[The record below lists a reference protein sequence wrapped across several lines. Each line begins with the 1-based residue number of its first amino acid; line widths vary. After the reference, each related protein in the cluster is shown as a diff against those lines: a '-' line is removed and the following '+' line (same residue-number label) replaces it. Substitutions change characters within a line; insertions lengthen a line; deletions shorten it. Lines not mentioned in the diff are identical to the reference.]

1 MDVRIPRRRHTKT
14 VAMPLADRLESND
27 PALERPSRLQPA
39 QLRNLAHRRQYRF
52 QRNRGGI
59 TLAAAMTNPPDFEV
73 SSSGAIALQPVAI
86 VRRSPSQLF
95 WARLRQDKAALAG
108 GIVIIVLIL
117 IAIFGGPLAE
127 HITGHGQNSTYDSM
141 TDEFGVPKGPN
152 SQFWF
157 GADSAGRDL
166 FVRTMYG
173 ARISLFVGI
182 VATGFA
188 LFIGLVVGLLAGFF
202 GGFIDTMLSRFAD
215 VLLAVPQILIAVGV
229 VAACSTSKQG
239 CLGGLLQPGLPVVI
253 AVITV
258 FSWSYIARIVRGY
271 ALSLREKEFVE
282 ASRSLGATNIRILA
296 SEMLPNLIGP
306 LVVYATL
313 LIPTNIL
320 FEAAL
325 SYLGLGVPSNEAS
338 WGSILND
345 ASGYYDVAWWL
356 MLFPGAFLIITT
368 LAFNLLGDGLR
379 DAFDVRSER

>member
-1 MDVRIPRRRHTKT
+1 
-14 VAMPLADRLESND
+14 
-27 PALERPSRLQPA
+27 
-39 QLRNLAHRRQYRF
+39 
-52 QRNRGGI
+52 
-59 TLAAAMTNPPDFEV
+59 MTNPPEFQV
-73 SSSGAIALQPVAI
+73 SSGGAIALQQPVSVA
-86 VRRSPSQLF
+86 RKSPSRLF
-95 WARLRQDKAALAG
+95 WERFRQDKAALAG
-108 GIVIIVLIL
+108 GVVIGLLVL
-117 IAIFGGPLAE
+117 IAIFGGPVAQSLA
-127 HITGHGQNSTYDSM
+127 GHPQNATYDSM
-141 TDEFGVPKGPN
+141 TDAYGVPKGPN
-152 SQFWF
+152 GSFWF

-173 ARISLFVGI
+173 ARTSLFVGV

-188 LFIGLVVGLLAGFF
+188 LFIGLVVGLVAGFF
-202 GGFIDTMLSRFAD
+202 GGIVDTLLSRIAD

-239 CLGGLLQPGLPVVI
+239 CLAGVIKPGLTVVI
-253 AVITV
+253 VVITV

-271 ALSLREKEFVE
+271 TLSLREKEFVE
-282 ASRSLGATNIRILA
+282 AARSLGASNVRIL
-296 SEMLPNLIGP
+296 STEILPNLVGP
-306 LVVYATL
+306 LIVYATL

-325 SYLGLGVPSNEAS
+325 SYLGLGVPPDQAS
-338 WGSILND
+338 WGAILND